1 MGPVEWTMLIG
12 LSFIWGGS
20 FFFNAI
26 ALRGFPPLTVVALRV
41 GIGALCLWLIVL
53 AMKHALPRDPVQ
65 WLRFLVMGALNNAI
79 PFTLIVWSQQH
90 IAAGLASILNATT
103 PLFTVII
110 AHALLHDEKLSAAR
124 LAGVAI
130 GMTGVAVMVGLEAL
144 RDLGVGV
151 VAQIAALAAS
161 VFYALAS
168 VYGRRFSDTPP
179 MITAAGQVTGS
190 SLIMILLALAVEQ
203 PWMRPPAPAEAWSAV
218 IGLAVL
224 CTALAYC
231 VYFFILKRAG
241 ATNIMLVTFLV
252 PPSAIVLGV
261 LFLGENIAAKE
272 IAGMLAIG
280 AGLALIDGRLLR
292 SLSSEH

>member
-1 MGPVEWTMLIG
+1 MGLVEWTMLIV
-12 LSFIWGGS
+12 LSCIWGGS

-41 GIGALCLWLIVL
+41 GIGAICLWLIVL
-53 AMKHALPRDPVQ
+53 AMKQALPRDPAQ
-65 WLRFLVMGALNNAI
+65 WLRFLAMGTLNNAI

-130 GMTGVAVMVGLEAL
+130 GIAGVAVMVGLDAL
-144 RDLGVGV
+144 RDLGVGIL
-151 VAQIAALAAS
+151 AQIAALAAS

-168 VYGRRFSDTPP
+168 VFGRRFSDMPP

-190 SLIMILLALAVEQ
+190 SLIMIPLALTVEQ
-203 PWMRPPAPAEAWSAV
+203 PWLRPAVPGEAWSAV

-252 PPSAIVLGV
+252 PPSAIVLGI
-261 LFLGENIAAKE
+261 LFLGESIAAKE
-272 IAGMLAIG
+272 IAGMIAIG
-280 AGLALIDGRLLR
+280 AGLALIDGRLVR

>member
-1 MGPVEWTMLIG
+1 MGPVEWTMLIV

-41 GIGALCLWLIVL
+41 GIGAICLWLIVL
-53 AMKHALPRDPVQ
+53 AMKHALPRDPAQ
-65 WLRFLVMGALNNAI
+65 WLRFLAMGTLNNAI

-130 GMTGVAVMVGLEAL
+130 GIAGVAVMVGLDAL
-144 RDLGVGV
+144 RDLGVGIL
-151 VAQIAALAAS
+151 AQIAALAAS

-168 VYGRRFSDTPP
+168 VFGRRFSDTPP

-190 SLIMILLALAVEQ
+190 SLIMIPLALAVEQ
-203 PWMRPPAPAEAWSAV
+203 PWLRPAVPAEAWSAV

-252 PPSAIVLGV
+252 PPSAIVLGI
-261 LFLGENIAAKE
+261 LFLGESIATKE
-272 IAGMLAIG
+272 IAGMIAIG
-280 AGLALIDGRLLR
+280 AGLALIDGRLVR